1 VPRILQIQLQQHL
14 QESVL
19 VPTTK
24 KQMDK
29 ALLKAK
35 ILVIL
40 LYNGILYDPAF
51 AGNRRDVG

>member
-1 VPRILQIQLQQHL
+1 
-14 QESVL
+14 
-19 VPTTK
+19 
-24 KQMDK
+24 MDK

-51 AGNRRDVG
+51 AGNRRDVGCIVALMHIHRMGQKQNGST